1 MQCDVDHPTQ
11 TLADLMTLREHRG
24 QNLRGLKVAMTWAYA
39 PSYARPLSVPQ
50 GVATLFPRF
59 GMDVVLAHPPGF
71 ELMPEVLVKAEE
83 AARAA
88 GSTITYV
95 DSMEEAFADADV
107 VYPKSWGRLDAF
119 TDNSKALAES
129 GAYADWICDEA
140 QDRAREAGR
149 PLHALPAGRPGPR
162 GDGRGHRRAAL
173 GRVGRGREPDAHGEG
188 ADGADDGRLRAV
200 EMSGKRAVVAIGG
213 NSLIRDKTHQT
224 VRDQYIAAGE
234 TCWHVASMIKDG
246 WDVVIGHGN
255 GPQVGFILRRSELAA
270 HELHEVPLDV
280 CGADSQGAIGY
291 ALVQNLESDFRR
303 LGLDRHAVAVVTQM
317 EVAADDPAFAHPT
330 KPIGS
335 FMDEATAAQ
344 RRERDGW
351 DVVEDAGRGWRRVV
365 ASPAPLRIVEEDA
378 IRSLVEDGFVV
389 IAAGGGGIPVVA
401 DADGNLSGVAA
412 VIDKDLACAL
422 LATRIGAE
430 LLLITTAVE
439 QVALDYGTPEQ
450 RPVGRMTLAEAKER
464 LAEGRHFAA
473 GSMAP
478 KIEAVIQF
486 LEHGGTTAII
496 TDPGNVE
503 RALAGETGTWIVA
516 RVRSSSLIGSSP
528 RRPRLR
534 PRCPS
539 CSVAGDL
546 MESRRRA
553 GGRRR
558 GNRSIPRR

>member
-1 MQCDVDHPTQ
+1 
-11 TLADLMTLREHRG
+11 
-24 QNLRGLKVAMTWAYA
+24 
-39 PSYARPLSVPQ
+39 
-50 GVATLFPRF
+50 
-59 GMDVVLAHPPGF
+59 
-71 ELMPEVLVKAEE
+71 
-83 AARAA
+83 
-88 GSTITYV
+88 
-95 DSMEEAFADADV
+95 
-107 VYPKSWGRLDAF
+107 
-119 TDNSKALAES
+119 
-129 GAYADWICDEA
+129 
-140 QDRAREAGR
+140 
-149 PLHALPAGRPGPR
+149 
-162 GDGRGHRRAAL
+162 
-173 GRVGRGREPDAHGEG
+173 
-188 ADGADDGRLRAV
+188 
-200 EMSGKRAVVAIGG
+200 MSGRRAVVAIGG
-213 NSLIRDKTHQT
+213 NSLIRDKMHQT

-246 WDVVIGHGN
+246 WNVVIGHGN

-303 LGLDRHAVAVVTQM
+303 LGLDRHAVAVVTQV

-335 FMDEATAAQ
+335 FMDEASAAE

-378 IRSLVEDGFVV
+378 IRSLVEAGFVV

-430 LLLITTAVE
+430 LLMITTAVE

-516 RVRSSSLIGSSP
+516 
-528 RRPRLR
+528 
-534 PRCPS
+534 
-539 CSVAGDL
+539 A
-546 MESRRRA
+546 
-553 GGRRR
+553 
-558 GNRSIPRR
+558 